1 MVTDHET
8 ICCLHQLIV
17 QLSDY
22 TSFASFNAE
31 KNVRTG
37 LRRHEQGNPGGNEGR
52 NEGGN
57 EGVGYGSDHL
67 IADSCCDR
75 VKALT
80 RFACLRAYLS
90 ILHPS
95 WSALPWKAGIP
106 IDRIP

>member
-31 KNVRTG
+31 KKVRDG
-37 LRRHEQGNPGGNEGR
+37 FRRHEQGNPGGNEGR

>member
-37 LRRHEQGNPGGNEGR
+37 LRRHEQGNPGGNEG
-52 NEGGN
+52 GN

-67 IADSCCDR
+67 IADSCCDL

-80 RFACLRAYLS
+80 LFACVRAYLS

-95 WSALPWKAGIP
+95 QSVLPPRKAGIQ
-106 IDRIP
+106 IDHVP